1 MELGVHFEGYVYDAV
16 GVLAVL
22 VLCVCGAGNRG
33 LNRVFFYKKKGVGL
47 PHPNRLDDPRLAR
60 GAGTKFRGFLRGLPR
75 GVVLRTL
82 KAIASDNIHRHNWCS
97 PFLIL

>member
-33 LNRVFFYKKKGVGL
+33 LNRVFFYKKKVWDYPTRTALTIHGL
-47 PHPNRLDDPRLAR
+47 PVAR
-60 GAGTKFRGFLRGLPR
+60 ERNSA
-75 GVVLRTL
+75 
-82 KAIASDNIHRHNWCS
+82 ASCAASRVA
-97 PFLIL
+97 